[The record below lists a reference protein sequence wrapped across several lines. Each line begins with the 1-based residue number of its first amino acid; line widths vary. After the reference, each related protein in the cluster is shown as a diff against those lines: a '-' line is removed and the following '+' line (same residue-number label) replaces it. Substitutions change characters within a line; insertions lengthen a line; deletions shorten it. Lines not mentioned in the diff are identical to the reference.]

1 MPTFEP
7 LEPGELCQEPD
18 DNGDYTCPI
27 CQDYTGGRTSVEA
40 HITGKSDDSHQG
52 KVGRNFR
59 TRDENGDLCISKKE
73 LFRPEDGSSNQATKS
88 IDAEPEDTSTTPE
101 PGQSKDQ
108 SGNQDDE
115 AQDRSESEDQDGG
128 ISNLIVGILLGL
140 IARAVYRAAQ
150 KTDNEDQI
158 EMEF

>member
-59 TRDENGDLCISKKE
+59 TRDENGDLCISEKE
-73 LFRPEDGSSNQATKS
+73 IFSLEDGSSNQATKS
-88 IDAEPEDTSTTPE
+88 IDAEPEDVSTTPE
-101 PGQSKDQ
+101 PVQSKAEQEGEDGELQ
-108 SGNQDDE
+108 NSNEPEDE
-115 AQDRSESEDQDGG
+115 DGG
-128 ISNLIVGILLGL
+128 VAGILIGVTLALL
-140 IARAVYRAAQ
+140 IWLAQ

>member
-1 MPTFEP
+1 MVTFEE
-7 LEPGELCQEPD
+7 LEPGEMCQEPD
-18 DNGDYTCPI
+18 DDGNYTCPI
-27 CQDYTGGRTSVEA
+27 CQDYTGERSSVEA
-40 HITGKSDDSHQG
+40 HITGKSDDSHKG
-52 KVGRNFR
+52 KVGKDFR
-59 TRDENGDLCISKKE
+59 TRDENGDLCISRNE
-73 LFRPEDGSSNQATKS
+73 VLRVGDGNSNQATES
-88 IDAEPEDTSTTPE
+88 IDAEPEDTSTTPK

-158 EMEF
+158 KMEF